1 MKKHLFKIA
10 GFLLIFPMFVFAAYT
25 DVSLD
30 SSDTIINTAGINITV
45 SGTTA
50 SIDSITVGADSFE
63 VIMSGSAYIQVAS
76 SDRRTLTVTGATGS
90 ATQSFSCTSAEST
103 LTLSNPASGA
113 QVTLTVTPS
122 SSACTVSGG
131 SSGGGGGSSGGGGGS
146 APVVPPQTATP
157 ATPAVS
163 TQTPA
168 TSATPSSKAKPSSKA
183 LTVSFAFNKTLKVG
197 SAGNDVKRL
206 QQILNSDLDTKVA
219 DKGAGSPGKE
229 TTLFGSATRNALQK
243 FQEKYRIAT
252 KGVPGYGTLGPAT
265 RAKIAELFAKED
277 EKPKQELKTETKSK
291 TKTTAKKKTIKKKTT
306 KSSSESL
313 KIDLEKQMK
322 ELQDMLKKLGA

>member
-25 DVSLD
+25 DVSLG

-50 SIDSITVGADSFE
+50 SVDSITVGADTFE

-76 SDRRTLTVTGATGS
+76 SDRRTLTVTGAIGS

-113 QVTLTVTPS
+113 QVTLTITPG

-131 SSGGGGGSSGGGGGS
+131 SSGGGGGSSGGGGS

-157 ATPAVS
+157 ATPAVA

-168 TSATPSSKAKPSSKA
+168 TTATPSSKAKPSLKA
-183 LTVSFAFNKTLKVG
+183 LTVSPAFNKTLKVG

-206 QQILNSDLDTKVA
+206 QQILNSDPDTKIA
-219 DKGAGSPGKE
+219 DKGVGSKGKE

-243 FQEKYRIAT
+243 FQEKYKIAT
-252 KGVPGYGTLGPAT
+252 KGVSGYGTLGPAT

-277 EKPKQELKTETKSK
+277 EKPKQELKTEIKTK
-291 TKTTAKKKTIKKKTT
+291 TKTTAKKKTIKKKTI
-306 KSSSESL
+306 KSSSKSS
-313 KIDLEKQMK
+313 KADLEKQMK